1 LLYCLLRALIHLN
14 MNNERI
20 TQIKPCGCER
30 GCEHILIS
38 ITEELMIHKS
48 ELQDFLELYDYHGKS
63 HT

>member
-1 LLYCLLRALIHLN
+1 MINDRGFDSVHHH
-14 MNNERI
+14 
-20 TQIKPCGCER
+20 GCER